1 MKKNKLLTE
10 RQVALYRYL
19 LKQDKFKNLREI
31 ILETDLY
38 GSLEDYEFNNTNQ
51 RRQLTKDI
59 RVLKASDNIFGVI
72 LSTTKG
78 IKIATKEEYEHYF
91 ERQRI
96 KQKKAMKLLNKQ
108 REKAKKHYQTK
119 MDFETGLNENYV
131 VAFLQEG
138 GK

>member
-38 GSLEDYEFNNTNQ
+38 GSLENYEFNNTNQ

-59 RVLKASDNIFGVI
+59 RALTFLVLFYLPQKAS
-72 LSTTKG
+72 K
-78 IKIATKEEYEHYF
+78 
-91 ERQRI
+91 
-96 KQKKAMKLLNKQ
+96 
-108 REKAKKHYQTK
+108 
-119 MDFETGLNENYV
+119 
-131 VAFLQEG
+131 
-138 GK
+138 

>member
-31 ILETDLY
+31 IVETDLY

-59 RVLKASDNIFGVI
+59 RALKVSDNIFGVI

-91 ERQRI
+91 ERQII

-119 MDFETGLNENYV
+119 MDFETGEIIDV
-131 VAFLQEG
+131 VAFKE
-138 GK
+138 

>member
-1 MKKNKLLTE
+1 VKKNKLLTE

-19 LKQDKFKNLREI
+19 LKQDKFKNLKEI
-31 ILETDLY
+31 IVETDLY
-38 GSLEDYEFNNTNQ
+38 GSLENYEFNNTNQ

-59 RVLKASDNIFGVI
+59 RALKASDNIFGVI

-91 ERQRI
+91 ERQSI

-131 VAFLQEG
+131 VAFRE
-138 GK
+138 

>member
-38 GSLEDYEFNNTNQ
+38 GSLEDYEFNNTKQ

-59 RVLKASDNIFGVI
+59 RALKASDNIFGVI

-78 IKIATKEEYEHYF
+78 IKIEIGRASCR
-91 ERQRI
+91 ER
-96 KQKKAMKLLNKQ
+96 
-108 REKAKKHYQTK
+108 
-119 MDFETGLNENYV
+119 V
-131 VAFLQEG
+131 
-138 GK
+138 